1 MTNYSDI
8 KYNRSLLDIDHD
20 IGEFEITREMVIAF
34 SKAVGETDPKHI
46 GDNTG
51 EGDIVAPATFCN
63 IFMAGVNR
71 PNLKLDFGNTTLFAG
86 QSLECGRKIR
96 PGDNLKATTRL
107 SKVYSKTGRSGKMV
121 FAIWETTFRN
131 RNDETV
137 TKIFDSFVT
146 REISDKQR

>member
-1 MTNYSDI
+1 MSG
-8 KYNRSLLDIDHD
+8 L
-20 IGEFEITREMVIAF
+20 
-34 SKAVGETDPKHI
+34 
-46 GDNTG
+46 
-51 EGDIVAPATFCN
+51 
-63 IFMAGVNR
+63 NR
-71 PNLKLDFGNTTLFAG
+71 PNLGLDFGNATLFAS
-86 QSLECGRKIR
+86 QSLECRRDIR
-96 PGDNLKATTRL
+96 PGDNLKGTTKL